1 LRHKF
6 ALQNPNFGKRK
17 EKSMSVRSI
26 SLAIAVFLA
35 MFTVPAAAQEKL
47 GDVVAQYGYDWMIGK
62 WAATDDDG
70 RKVEL
75 EYKWMLDKYAMSVS
89 VNIGDFEYHGMIMG
103 VPSREEIIQV
113 GADNMGGTWN
123 GTWTEDYEGAVNRN
137 KRLEADGTTRTT
149 DLVYIKI
156 DNNSF
161 KVKDYPVD
169 ASGYRAA
176 QSGGEMTFKRQKE
189 EAAQASG
196 KGKELEGTWIGADA
210 AGYGGQWTFVISKGK
225 VEVRGPESA
234 FYAGTVMLGDKAD
247 PKRVDFKIDRCSF
260 PEYVGETS
268 LGIYKLDGNKLT
280 LAASEPGSFSRP
292 AFFNSTGGVML
303 FSLTR
308 H

>member
-1 LRHKF
+1 
-6 ALQNPNFGKRK
+6 
-17 EKSMSVRSI
+17 MSVRSM
-26 SLAIAVFLA
+26 SLVIAVFLA
-35 MFTVPAAAQEKL
+35 VFTVSAGAQVKL
-47 GDVVAQYGYDWMIGK
+47 GDVVAENGYDWMIGK
-62 WAATDDDG
+62 WAATDDNS

-75 EYKWMLDKYAMSVS
+75 EYKWILDKYAMSVS
-89 VNIGDFEYHGMIMG
+89 VNIGDFKYHGLIMG
-103 VPSREEIIQV
+103 VPSRDEIIQV

-123 GTWTEDYEGAVNRN
+123 GTWSEDYEGAVNRN
-137 KRLEADGTTRTT
+137 QRLEADGTTETM
-149 DLVYIKI
+149 DMVFIKI

-161 KVKDYPVD
+161 KVKQYPVD
-169 ASGYRAA
+169 DSGYRAA
-176 QSGGEMTFKRQKE
+176 QARGETTFKRQKE
-189 EAAQASG
+189 DVAQTSA
-196 KGKELEGTWIGADA
+196 KGTELEGTWIGADA
-210 AGYGGQWTFVISKGK
+210 GGYGGQWTFVISKGK

-268 LGIYKLDGNKLT
+268 LGIYKLEGNKLT

-308 H
+308 Q